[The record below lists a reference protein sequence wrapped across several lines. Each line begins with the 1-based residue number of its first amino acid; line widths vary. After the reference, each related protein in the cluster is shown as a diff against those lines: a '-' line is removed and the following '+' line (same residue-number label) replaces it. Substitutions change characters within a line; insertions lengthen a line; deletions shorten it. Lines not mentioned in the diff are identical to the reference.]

1 MKKTS
6 IILIAGILLSCENS
20 NQSGNVNSKEDKL
33 TENSGW
39 ERDEINSYALNLS
52 HKSDTSIAK
61 IEYVIATK
69 ESPLKKVTD
78 SLILDYLDDK
88 TNTVVTKSTF
98 EKHAR
103 AFLDEYQKLTKGEKV
118 FPWELNLSINFI
130 PVDNRYVRADFS
142 NYNYL
147 GGAHGQSNYTTYMID
162 KSNQS
167 VVYLE
172 QICSNIPELEKRA
185 EKYFRKNFDLKAND
199 NLEEHSFW
207 FKDNKFHLN
216 RNFSFSKDTISFFFN
231 QYEVAPYSTGIFEV
245 EIPLSD
251 VRDIVRIKKD

>member
-1 MKKTS
+1 MKKAA
-6 IILIAGILLSCENS
+6 IIFIAGIVLSCENS
-20 NQSGNVNSKEDKL
+20 KQSVDTDSKEDKL
-33 TENSGW
+33 TENSDW
-39 ERDEINSYALNLS
+39 DQDKIDSYALNPS
-52 HKSDTSIAK
+52 HKSDTATAK
-61 IEYVIATK
+61 IQYVIATK
-69 ESPLKKVTD
+69 EAPLKKITD

-103 AFLDEYQKLTKGEKV
+103 AFLDEYQKLTKEEKV

-130 PVDNRYVRADFS
+130 PLENRYVRADFS

-172 QICSNIPELEKRA
+172 QICSNISELEKRA
-185 EKYFRKNFDLKAND
+185 EKYFRKNFDLQEKD
-199 NLEEHSFW
+199 KLEEHAFW

-231 QYEVAPYSTGIFEV
+231 QYEVAPYSTGIFRV
-245 EIPLSD
+245 DIPLSD
-251 VRDIVRIKKD
+251 IRDIIQIKR